1 MENRRRKLR
10 AARIVALAIAAG
22 TAQGALAQESGYV
35 FTTGGS
41 TCSPPICTV
50 QTYDSW
56 GQEVTPVWHLLT
68 HNLDAGGGAGMSWLS
83 SPSYF
88 LSVNEGIYYPLIAG
102 SADFEPGH
110 AFNLFSLSNNGSG
123 CPFVHLATPENSL
136 ENFTELDHPALNGVP
151 AALLLVTPLRMDSRI
166 DEHIGVW
173 YNTATGRWNIFYQD
187 TTAIMEPGAQ
197 FVVLSDDCAVGLEFR
212 PVHVA
217 TVGNTLGS
225 FTALD
230 APDLDGRPSEV
241 LFVTQVWDEEGP
253 VYNDNPV
260 AVSFDAAARRW
271 RIVNEG
277 GAAMPLGAR
286 FHWARAA
293 VVHRCDFE
301 LGLNGVGFDG
311 WTGVSP

>member
-10 AARIVALAIAAG
+10 AAWIVALALTVG
-22 TAQGALAQESGYV
+22 VSQGALAQESGYV
-35 FTTGGS
+35 FSTAGS
-41 TCSPPICTV
+41 TCSPPVCRV

-56 GQEVTPVWHLLT
+56 GQSPAPVWHLLT
-68 HNLDAGGGAGMSWLS
+68 HNFDPGGGPGQVWAGTPTYDYVL
-83 SPSYF
+83 
-88 LSVNEGIYYPLIAG
+88 LDGNYYPQVIG
-102 SADFEPGH
+102 IADFEPGH
-110 AFNLFSLSNNGSG
+110 AFNLYSISNAGTG
-123 CPFVHLATPENSL
+123 CPYVHLTTPENTF

-151 AALLLVTPLRMDSRI
+151 SARLLVTPMRAGGRI
-166 DEHIGVW
+166 EEQIGVW
-173 YNTATGRWNIFYQD
+173 YNNATARWNIFYQD
-187 TTAIMEPGAQ
+187 TGAIMEPGAQ
-197 FVVLSDDCAVGLEFR
+197 FLVLSDDCAVGLEFR

-253 VYNDNPV
+253 VYNDHPV
-260 AVSFDAAARRW
+260 AVSFDTAAQRW
-271 RIVNEG
+271 RILNED

-286 FHWARAA
+286 FHWARAT

-301 LGLNGVGFDG
+301 LGVDKVGFDG
-311 WTGVSP
+311 WVGVVP